1 MRLLPLFALCLA
13 LVACKKSPQPTVP
26 RIPDSNIGQGGGT
39 FESEE
44 AVMFHTV
51 YRYSGHTGQALAF
64 YGPEMEKRGAQRVG
78 DSYVDDNVVHRGGF
92 GMQGTASPNDPTK
105 PGVFLYVMET
115 PDATL
120 IDVWENVPK
129 AR

>member
-1 MRLLPLFALCLA
+1 MRIASLVVLCLA
-13 LVACKKSPQPTVP
+13 LTGCKKSPQPTVP
-26 RIPDSNIGQGGGT
+26 RIPDSNIGPGGGT
-39 FESEE
+39 FDTPE

-51 YRYSGHTGQALAF
+51 YRYSGHASQAVAF
-64 YGPEMEKRGAQRVG
+64 YAPEMQKRGAQRSG
-78 DSYVDDNVVHRGGF
+78 DSFADDNIVHTGGI
-92 GMQGTASPNDPTK
+92 GSMGSASPKDPTR

>member
-1 MRLLPLFALCLA
+1 MRLATFLAVCLA
-13 LVACKKSPQPTVP
+13 LAACKRSPQPSLP
-26 RIPDSNIGQGGGT
+26 RIPDSTIGQGGGT
-39 FESEE
+39 FETDE

-51 YRYSGHTGQALAF
+51 YRYSGHSGQALAF
-64 YGPEMEKRGAQRVG
+64 YQAEMEKRGAQRAG
-78 DSYVDDNVVHRGGF
+78 DSYVDDNVVHTGGI
-92 GMQGTASPNDPTK
+92 GSMGTASPKDPTRS
-105 PGVFLYVMET
+105 GIFMYVMET